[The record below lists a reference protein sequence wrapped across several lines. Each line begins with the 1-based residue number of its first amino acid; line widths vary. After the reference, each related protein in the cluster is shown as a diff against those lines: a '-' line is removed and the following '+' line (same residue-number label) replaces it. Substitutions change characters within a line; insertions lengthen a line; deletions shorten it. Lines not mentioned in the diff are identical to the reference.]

1 MIIET
6 ETQPKWST
14 YVVSV
19 VPGKIITA
27 GWVNL
32 KTKRMGTPDNH
43 SSLVVNPVTK
53 IWSANF
59 NLIFPEG
66 GEPQKVLY
74 KKMEL
79 LIIRRPVKMLMVS
92 IRLFYRNQNLM
103 EI

>member
-1 MIIET
+1 M
-6 ETQPKWST
+6 
-14 YVVSV
+14 
-19 VPGKIITA
+19 PGKIITA

-66 GEPQKVLY
+66 GRATKGVVQENG
-74 KKMEL
+74 
-79 LIIRRPVKMLMVS
+79 IINNS
-92 IRLFYRNQNLM
+92 AT
-103 EI
+103 